1 MSRVVKAR
9 LQRGA
14 IGAKVVTPPVQGPSI
29 VSRVPLNGWDLIL
42 CIHSNNYATKL
53 RANTAHQLRLCRPVW
68 WLLVVCFL
76 VVVLLLL
83 SLVLLLLSLVLL
95 LLSLVLLLL
104 SLLSLVRRA
113 RGASGF
119 LLINLLLSLVQD
131 LHPGG

>member
-1 MSRVVKAR
+1 M
-9 LQRGA
+9 
-14 IGAKVVTPPVQGPSI
+14 
-29 VSRVPLNGWDLIL
+29 SRVPLNGWDLIL
-42 CIHSNNYATKL
+42 CIHSNKYATKL

-104 SLLSLVRRA
+104 SLL
-113 RGASGF
+113 ASGF
-119 LLINLLLSLVQD
+119 FMVNHLLSLLQD
-131 LHPGG
+131 LHPCG

>member
-1 MSRVVKAR
+1 LSRVVKAR

-83 SLVLLLLSLVLL
+83 SLVLLVCFLVAVILLLSPVLLLLVCFLLVLL
-95 LLSLVLLLL
+95 LL
-104 SLLSLVRRA
+104 
-113 RGASGF
+113 
-119 LLINLLLSLVQD
+119 ILVQD